1 MVMVELVMEPADKPR
16 TSVTPSRKP
25 ARSKAEG
32 AVEVVEA
39 QLQSQK
45 MKLNSLMTTLTA
57 EAEAVGPSY
66 WKKSL
71 KG

>member
-1 MVMVELVMEPADKPR
+1 MEPADKPR

-32 AVEVVEA
+32 AVEMVEA
-39 QLQSQK
+39 QQSQK
-45 MKLNSLMTTLTA
+45 QKLNALVTTLKA
-57 EAEAVGPSY
+57 KADAAGPAY